1 MVSRGIL
8 ISSLEKFK
16 VYNSFY
22 LNTILLKKLVND
34 MGKTKKTGISARF
47 GPRYGSNVR
56 KKWRLVMEIQKSG
69 NLKCPRCETRGSIN
83 RISTGIWHC
92 KKCNAKFTGGA
103 YNTQTPRGAESFRI
117 AKRKQRELE
126 TIEE

>member
-1 MVSRGIL
+1 
-8 ISSLEKFK
+8 
-16 VYNSFY
+16 
-22 LNTILLKKLVND
+22 

-47 GPRYGSNVR
+47 GSRYGSNVR
-56 KKWRLVMEIQKSG
+56 KKWRLIMEKQKG
-69 NLKCPRCETRGSIN
+69 GKLKCPRCETRGSIN